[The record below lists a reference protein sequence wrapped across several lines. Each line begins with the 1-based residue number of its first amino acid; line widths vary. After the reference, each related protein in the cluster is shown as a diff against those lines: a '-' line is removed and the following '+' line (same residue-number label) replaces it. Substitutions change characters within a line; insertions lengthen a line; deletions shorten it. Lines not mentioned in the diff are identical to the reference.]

1 MQHACAQVTRTPFS
15 TVFLLCHLTTTTTA
29 ADSPSHPSSST
40 LSRSFSLPP
49 FPSLAPA
56 CSQFVSR
63 VCAHTPYSGTAVAS
77 TRFAHPVPPCR
88 SFAGSGPREDSCVV
102 PSCRVTPSERHGRPA
117 LVDPTARDYNPCERV
132 AVSRHAAA
140 HRARVRWK
148 DDVKGSRRVKH
159 QKERG
164 RTRSPT
170 ESAGKRA
177 RSKQRGGS
185 DSICGERRGM

>member
-1 MQHACAQVTRTPFS
+1 MQHACAQVTRTPSS

-29 ADSPSHPSSST
+29 ADSPSHPSPST
-40 LSRSFSLPP
+40 VSRSFSLPP

-63 VCAHTPYSGTAVAS
+63 VCAHTPYSGTAAAS

-140 HRARVRWK
+140 HKARVRVRWK
-148 DDVKGSRRVKH
+148 DDVKGSRRVKY
-159 QKERG
+159 QKERERE
-164 RTRSPT
+164 RTDWVADRVGWK
-170 ESAGKRA
+170 ARA
-177 RSKQRGGS
+177 
-185 DSICGERRGM
+185 E